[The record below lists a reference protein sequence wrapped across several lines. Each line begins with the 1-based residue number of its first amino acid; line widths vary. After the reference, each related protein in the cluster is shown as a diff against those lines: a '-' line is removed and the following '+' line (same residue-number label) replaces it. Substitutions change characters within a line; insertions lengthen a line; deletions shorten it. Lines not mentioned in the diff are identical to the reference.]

1 MWSKWYMNEER
12 RLIEKAVKTFAEKKY
27 GLLSPQWKMKTKV
40 LKNWSWL

>member
-12 RLIEKAVKTFAEKKY
+12 RLIEKAVKTFAEKEVRPFI
-27 GLLSPQWKMKTKV
+27 SAMEDEDKV